1 MENILQKTSENAQKG
16 KFLANKK
23 YTNAGMEII
32 AIFNRNI
39 YKEIEPFLYNNF
51 RSFITQKK
59 DENNNYRVT
68 ISCCTFDFYEVYK
81 FICSQPNLIHVYIPE
96 QILL

>member
-1 MENILQKTSENAQKG
+1 MDDILKKTSKNVQKNN
-16 KFLANKK
+16 FLTNMK
-23 YTNAGMEII
+23 YSGAGMTII
-32 AIFNRNI
+32 AIFNHNI